1 MFGKK
6 KSFFKKILAVVDN
19 SDISI
24 HAAEFAVNF
33 ADTQDADLYV
43 VTVVDTDTINR
54 LMKIK
59 IFIEEEKE
67 EFEIDLER
75 TAKKNLNYIK
85 EMAESKKV
93 DVKTFLLK
101 GNIHKMVLRKAE
113 EIDADL
119 IVLGGW
125 KLSIIKRDLLVRE
138 RQLILDESKCCVI
151 IVKEDVSL

>member
-24 HAAEFAVNF
+24 HAAEFAVNY

-67 EFEIDLER
+67 EFELDLER

-113 EIDADL
+113 DIDADL

-138 RQLILDESKCCVI
+138 RQLILDEAKCCVI
-151 IVKEDVSL
+151 IVKEEVSL

>member
-24 HAAEFAVNF
+24 HAAEFAVNY

-67 EFEIDLER
+67 EFELDLER

-93 DVKTFLLK
+93 DVKSFLLK

-113 EIDADL
+113 DIDADL

-138 RQLILDESKCCVI
+138 RQLILDEAKCCVI
-151 IVKEDVSL
+151 IVKEEVSL